1 MRFVRCA
8 RGSALDPEMHD
19 ENDAISVMHLTKQ
32 FRIPL
37 QRHRHLFSHIQ
48 ARFGGQKTMYE
59 EFNAI
64 DDLSFTIRHGETVG
78 VIGPNGSGKSTLLK
92 LIAGVLYPTQ
102 GCVLV
107 QGRVAPFLELGV
119 GFEQELT
126 ASENIYLYGAIMGM
140 SRREIDRKY
149 WEILHFAELRRFE
162 DMKIRNFSSGM
173 QLRLGFSIAIQ
184 TNPDILLVDEVL
196 AVGDEA
202 FQQKCMEKIEEIRRA
217 GKTILFVSHEL
228 DQIRAVCKT
237 CMLFQKGRITA
248 TGTPDEVIDQYHQAI
263 AEAAAVAEK
272 TPHDF
277 RRRKT

>member
-1 MRFVRCA
+1 MRFSRCA
-8 RGSALDPEMHD
+8 AGSALEAWGEDPET
-19 ENDAISVMHLTKQ
+19 AISVQHLTKQ
-32 FRIPL
+32 FQIPL
-37 QRHRHLFSHIQ
+37 ERRRTAY
-48 ARFGGQKTMYE
+48 ARIAARLQGRAARYR

-64 DDLSFTIRHGETVG
+64 NDVSFRIRHGETIG

-92 LIAGVLYPTQ
+92 LIAGVLYPDN

-126 ASENIYLYGAIMGM
+126 ARENIYLYGAIMGM

-149 WEILHFAELRRFE
+149 WDILNFAELKKFE

-173 QLRLGFSIAIQ
+173 QLRLGFSVAIN

-202 FQQKCMEKIEEIRRA
+202 FQHKCMEKIEEIRRD

-228 DQIRAVCKT
+228 DQIRAVCRT
-237 CMLFQKGRITA
+237 CILFREGRITA
-248 TGTPDEVIDQYHQAI
+248 TGTPDEVIGLYLQAI
-263 AEAAAVAEK
+263 EEAEAAEK
-272 TPHDF
+272 SAQFTRP
-277 RRRKT
+277 